1 MKIFV
6 RTKKKG
12 IWEKMMKR
20 DLMMVS
26 NLLWR
31 LLPRKK
37 YFKLRKQGKSKTLG
51 KTRGSTLNPMTGRR
65 MRRWKR

>member
-1 MKIFV
+1 
-6 RTKKKG
+6 
-12 IWEKMMKR
+12 MMKR

-51 KTRGSTLNPMTGRR
+51 KTRDSTLNPMTERECVDERGNL
-65 MRRWKR
+65 